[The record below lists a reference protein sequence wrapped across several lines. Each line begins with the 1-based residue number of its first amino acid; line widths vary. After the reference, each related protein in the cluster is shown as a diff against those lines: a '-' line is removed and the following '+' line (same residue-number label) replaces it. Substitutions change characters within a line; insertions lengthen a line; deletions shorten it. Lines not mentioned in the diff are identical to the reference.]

1 MRNASSSNIIH
12 TLKYINIS
20 LQSFVSYNADFFSIL
35 DNYSWTNKK
44 SQFRRN
50 KKVGRGKK

>member
-12 TLKYINIS
+12 TLKHINIS
-20 LQSFVSYNADFFSIL
+20 LQSFASYNADFFSIL